1 MKVAIPTNDGLTI
14 SPEFSQAQGFL
25 VLTMELGRIT
35 SEELRWNGPA
45 DAIEIPRTL
54 ADCDTVLARHITPA
68 TTRLMAESHKE
79 VELTSDPIITNAC
92 IHYMEHTLRHASD
105 TCCCP

>member
-14 SPEFSQAQGFL
+14 SQEFTQAQGFL

-35 SEELRWNGPA
+35 SEELRWNSPA
-45 DAIEIPRTL
+45 DTPEFPSTV
-54 ADCDTVLARHITPA
+54 ADCDTVLACNIGPA
-68 TTRLMAESHKE
+68 TMQLMAERHKE
-79 VELTSDPIITNAC
+79 IELTRDPIITNAC
-92 IHYMEHTLRHASD
+92 IHYLEHTLRHASD